1 MRRSAL
7 PVLIIACIIVATVLA
22 WLFLQRVVFRPAPAD
37 DSDGPTVAEV
47 RTPGAV
53 PRINVSGVAKV
64 ELIQG
69 ERHEVRVEAP
79 AGRVQ
84 RVQTR
89 VEGGTLR
96 ITNRGGH
103 VEIPLF
109 GGGAPTASPR
119 IVVTAPSIES
129 IVADG
134 AVAFSASRLDVPAL
148 RIAAS
153 GAAKLRI
160 DDLTAE
166 SLRLSGAGAV
176 QVDVAGRVAEQSIS
190 LSGAGDYRAP
200 RLLSETAKVSVAGAG
215 RVVVHAEQSLR
226 VNLSGAGNV
235 EYLGNPEVKQ
245 SVSGIGRVKRRE
257 TGTAP
262 IGTALR
268 LAAVSARGS
277 RRPAGRS
284 PA

>member
-7 PVLIIACIIVATVLA
+7 PVLIVACVIVAAVLA

-37 DSDGPTVAEV
+37 ESAGPAVTEL
-47 RTPGAV
+47 RTPGAFT
-53 PRINVSGVAKV
+53 RINVTGLAKV
-64 ELIQG
+64 ELVQG
-69 ERHEVRVEAP
+69 DRHEVQVEAP
-79 AGRVQ
+79 AGSAQ

-89 VEGGTLR
+89 VDGGTLT
-96 ITNRGGH
+96 ITNRSGH

-109 GGGAPTASPR
+109 GGGTHTTSPR

-134 AVAFSASRLDVPAL
+134 AVAISAGRLDVPAL

-160 DDLTAE
+160 DDLRAE

-176 QVDVAGRVAEQSIS
+176 QVDVAGQVVEQSIS

-200 RLLSETAKVSVAGAG
+200 RLLSETAKISVAGAG
-215 RVVVHAEQSLR
+215 RVVVHAEKSLR
-226 VNLSGAGNV
+226 VSLSGAGNV
-235 EYLGNPEVKQ
+235 EYLGNPEVRQ

-257 TGTAP
+257 TTAAP
-262 IGTALR
+262 IGTGHRIAGI
-268 LAAVSARGS
+268 SARGS
-277 RRPAGRS
+277 RRPAGRF